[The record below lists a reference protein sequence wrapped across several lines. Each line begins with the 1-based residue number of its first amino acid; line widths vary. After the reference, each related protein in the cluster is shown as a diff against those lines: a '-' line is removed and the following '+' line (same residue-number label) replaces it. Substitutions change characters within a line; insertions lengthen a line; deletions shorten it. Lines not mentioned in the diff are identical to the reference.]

1 MTARV
6 GPREARP
13 LDGEVLAPDAA
24 WVWRYAERVTP
35 SRQLFGFALCSHYG
49 AVALW
54 VGNPGRRLMGFVIE
68 HIDRVSAALDEMARL
83 DEEMGLR

>member
-13 LDGEVLAPDAA
+13 LDGEVLC
-24 WVWRYAERVTP
+24 R
-35 SRQLFGFALCSHYG
+35 SYG

-54 VGNPGRRLMGFVIE
+54 VGNPKRRLMGFVIE
-68 HIDRVSAALDEMARL
+68 HVDRVSAALDEMARL
-83 DEEMGLR
+83 DQEMGLR